1 MELGPRG
8 ANAPQVQAPD
18 FSQPSHLTTA
28 KPYTELA
35 SWVGS
40 ARLPPPSAP
49 EGTPAQEIHVSP
61 LGACPMW
68 EVPSRVLSH
77 SLAVQSCLP

>member
-18 FSQPSHLTTA
+18 FSQPSHLTKA

-49 EGTPAQEIHVSP
+49 EGTPAQRGLAGYTASQSVS
-61 LGACPMW
+61 LLVAD
-68 EVPSRVLSH
+68 
-77 SLAVQSCLP
+77 